1 LEDNEFAAHRVKA
14 VSSSNYTLLSLRWW
28 FEDRTTGKTVIAQ
41 RPNLLFS
48 ACIAGFVA
56 TMLFD
61 GNSGVLLVSKG
72 LWLLWSGDELFRGV
86 NPWRRSLGLLVGTAT
101 IFG

>member
-1 LEDNEFAAHRVKA
+1 M
-14 VSSSNYTLLSLRWW
+14 SSSNYTLLSLRWW

-41 RPNLLFS
+41 RPNLLFW

-56 TMLFD
+56 TMLFG